1 LVKFEGLCCVCFEP
15 IRRGEGF
22 QFSEDGRKFH
32 RLCVETFPFSH
43 YVKLE
48 RKRNWDIH
56 TSGQSFSAGG
66 DPKTTAEL
74 KQRSA
79 FAGWDFEE
87 VWAIEEGVSYPY
99 LRFLLGLS

>member
-43 YVKLE
+43 YVKLDMIE
-48 RKRNWDIH
+48 LLSEKDVPNDIKV
-56 TSGQSFSAGG
+56 TWNRYLE
-66 DPKTTAEL
+66 D
-74 KQRSA
+74 
-79 FAGWDFEE
+79 
-87 VWAIEEGVSYPY
+87 AIT
-99 LRFLLGLS
+99 